1 MDSHIANGAGA
12 LDMTTVGVGNAA
24 LPATAAATA
33 VAKRWLVNP
42 YIDLLFC
49 CGGAVW
55 IAALSYDWATREYS
69 NEFTMSFAVVLTLL
83 THSLANPHTSATWLR
98 IYGDPAE
105 NKRFRFYSVW
115 LAIGMVALGAF
126 ALTQP
131 GWPAAFA
138 NLYLLWVILHYTSQV
153 YGIALLY
160 CVRWGYRFAPWEK
173 NVFKYT
179 LIFTALFA
187 IARKLAWREYAIPQ
201 FLGLPMPFWG
211 PIPDWIAYISGA
223 LWAASTLLFVFIV
236 VDKFFREGA
245 VLPAPVVL
253 LLISIGVFILATG
266 PLMYAVWLFVPAFFH
281 GSQYLMVSGVYHF
294 GKKRQDD
301 ASFTAKLF
309 SWEGV
314 KYWAVLVI
322 IGNFIYAGAPTFLSE
337 LGVSYV
343 AGLAVIFSVVN
354 FHHFLTDAAI
364 WKLRDPKTREVLLN
378 G

>member
-1 MDSHIANGAGA
+1 MANGSDA
-12 LDMTTVGVGNAA
+12 LDITAVNVGSV
-24 LPATAAATA
+24 PATARATTATA
-33 VAKRWLVNP
+33 TAKRWLVNP

-55 IAALSYDWATREYS
+55 IAALAYDWATREYS
-69 NEFTMSFAVVLTLL
+69 PHFTTSFAVVVTLL

-115 LAIGMVALGAF
+115 LAVVMVALGAF

-131 GWPAAFA
+131 DWPAGLAY
-138 NLYLLWVILHYTSQV
+138 LYLLWVILHYTSQV

-160 CVRWGYRFAPWEK
+160 CVRWGYRFSPWEK

-179 LIFTALFA
+179 LTFTAAFA
-187 IARKLAWREYAIPQ
+187 IARKLAWREYAIPY
-201 FLGLPMPFWG
+201 FLGLQMPFWG
-211 PIPDWIAYISGA
+211 PIPDWIAYACGG
-223 LWAASTLLFVFIV
+223 LWALSTALFAFIV
-236 VDKFFREGA
+236 VDKFFREGL
-245 VLPAPVVL
+245 VLPPPVIL
-253 LLISIGVFILATG
+253 LLISIGAFILATG
-266 PLMYAVWLFVPAFFH
+266 PMMYAVWLFVPPFFH

-294 GKKRQDD
+294 GKKRLQD
-301 ASFTAKLF
+301 ATFTAKLF

-314 KYWAVLVI
+314 KYWAVLAI

-337 LGVSYV
+337 LGINYTV
-343 AGLAVIFSVVN
+343 GLAVIFAIVN